1 MKSTHLRLL
10 LQRGGSRR
18 LFIASILSAFMWVG
32 VIVVS
37 AIVLARVIVAIINRD
52 SSAFSLILILAA
64 VWSLRA
70 VFQSTFESWCSL
82 QAVAIKQGI
91 RTEVTSQLDS
101 YSHVPPSVITT
112 LLVKG
117 LNSLDIYL
125 GRFVPQL
132 FFAMVVPLVVIATL
146 FILDPL
152 SSLIALLTLPLI
164 PLFGAL
170 IGRYTADSVSKKWRT
185 LGSLSAYFEDSLRG
199 FVTLKIFGRHATQ
212 SSRIEEMGD
221 KYTRETMKVLTVSF
235 LSALALELAATI
247 SVALIAVTI
256 GIRLVHDSIDFTSA
270 LTVLIL
276 APEVY
281 FPVRNAASLFHASAD
296 GTQALEQLHE
306 FQNKRQ
312 GAVQAVGC
320 DFSTVNQISWK
331 QWGLTIPGRQRSV
344 LGDHTVKRG
353 EIHFI
358 LGESGVGKSTFALN
372 LIGITHEAHVE
383 ISTPHGTHL
392 LTPELNDSWF
402 KHLGWVPQ
410 LPQLANGSV
419 RDQFTLISK
428 DTSDFE
434 IEKIL
439 NRCGLEVR
447 DLPQGL
453 ASKVGGA
460 GEGANAASG
469 GQIRKIA
476 VARALFSQPQ
486 VLIADEPTADLDSRS
501 ADLVMKAL
509 REYAT
514 TGAIVICITHDLSV
528 VRLDDS
534 RQGFETVVPS

>member
-18 LFIASILSAFMWVG
+18 LFIASILSAFIWVAI
-32 VIVVS
+32 IVVS

-52 SSAFSLILILAA
+52 SSALSLILILAA
-64 VWSLRA
+64 MWSLRA

-101 YSHVPPSVITT
+101 YSHLPPSVITT

-132 FFAMVVPLVVIATL
+132 FFATVVPLVVIATL

-152 SSLIALLTLPLI
+152 SSLIAILTLPLI

-185 LGSLSAYFEDSLRG
+185 LGSLSSYFEDSLRG

-256 GIRLVHDSIDFTSA
+256 GIRLVNDSIDFTSA

-296 GTQALEQLHE
+296 GTQALEQLQE

-312 GAVQAVGC
+312 GAVQAVEC

-331 QWGLTIPGRQRSV
+331 QWGLTIPGRQLSV
-344 LGDHTVKRG
+344 LGKRIVKRG
-353 EIHFI
+353 EVHFI
-358 LGESGVGKSTFALN
+358 LGESGAGKSTFALN
-372 LIGITHEAHVE
+372 LIGITHEASVE
-383 ISTPHGTHL
+383 ISTPQGSHL
-392 LTPELNDSWF
+392 LTPELNDSWL

-410 LPQLANGSV
+410 LPQLAHGSV
-419 RDQFTLISK
+419 REQFTLISK
-428 DTSDFE
+428 SASDIE

-439 NRCGLEVR
+439 TQCGLDVR

-453 ASKVGGA
+453 DSKVGSA
-460 GEGANAASG
+460 GEGTSAASG

-486 VLIADEPTADLDSRS
+486 LLIADEPTADLDSS
-501 ADLVMKAL
+501 SSDLVMNAL

-514 TGAIVICITHDLSV
+514 TGAIVICITHDLSI
-528 VRLDDS
+528 VRPDDS
-534 RQGFETVVPS
+534 RQSFETVVPS

>member
-18 LFIASILSAFMWVG
+18 LFIASILSAFVWVAI
-32 VIVVS
+32 IVVS

-52 SSAFSLILILAA
+52 SLAFSLILILAA
-64 VWSLRA
+64 MWSLRA
-70 VFQSTFESWCSL
+70 VFQSTFEGWCSL
-82 QAVAIKQGI
+82 QAVAVKQEI

-132 FFAMVVPLVVIATL
+132 FFATVVPLVVIATL

-152 SSLIALLTLPLI
+152 SSLIAVLTLPLI

-185 LGSLSAYFEDSLRG
+185 LGSLSSYFEDSLRG
-199 FVTLKIFGRHATQ
+199 FVTLKIFGRHSTQ

-256 GIRLVHDSIDFTSA
+256 GIRLVNDSIDFTSA

-296 GTQALEQLHE
+296 GTQALEQLQE
-306 FQNKRQ
+306 FQKKRL
-312 GAVQAVGC
+312 GAVQAVEC

-331 QWGLTIPGRQRSV
+331 QWGLTIPGRQPSV

-353 EIHFI
+353 EVHFV
-358 LGESGVGKSTFALN
+358 LGESGAGKSTFALN
-372 LIGITHEAHVE
+372 LIGITHEANVE
-383 ISTPHGTHL
+383 ITTPQGTHF
-392 LTPELNDSWF
+392 LTPELSDSWF

-410 LPQLANGSV
+410 LPQLAHGSV

-428 DTSDFE
+428 SATDIE

-439 NRCGLEVR
+439 TRCGLEVR

-453 ASKVGGA
+453 DSKVGGA
-460 GEGANAASG
+460 GEGTNAASG
-469 GQIRKIA
+469 GQIRKVA

-486 VLIADEPTADLDSRS
+486 LLIADEPTADLDSS
-501 ADLVMKAL
+501 SSDLVMNAL

-514 TGAIVICITHDLSV
+514 TGAIVICITHDLSI
-528 VRLDDS
+528 VRPDDP
-534 RQGFETVVPS
+534 RQSFETVVRS

>member
-1 MKSTHLRLL
+1 VKSTHLRLL

-18 LFIASILSAFMWVG
+18 LFIASILSAFIWVAI
-32 VIVVS
+32 IVVS
-37 AIVLARVIVAIINRD
+37 AIVLARVIVAVINRD

-64 VWSLRA
+64 MWSLRA
-70 VFQSTFESWCSL
+70 VFQSTFEGWCSL
-82 QAVAIKQGI
+82 QAVAVKQEI

-132 FFAMVVPLVVIATL
+132 FFATVVPLVVIATL

-152 SSLIALLTLPLI
+152 SSLIAVLTLPLI

-185 LGSLSAYFEDSLRG
+185 LGSLSSYFEDSLRG

-256 GIRLVHDSIDFTSA
+256 GIRLVNDSIDFTSA

-296 GTQALEQLHE
+296 GTQALEQFQE

-312 GAVQAVGC
+312 GAVQAVEC
-320 DFSTVNQISWK
+320 DFSTVKQISWK
-331 QWGLTIPGRQRSV
+331 QWGLTIPGRQLSV
-344 LGDHTVKRG
+344 LGEHTVKRG
-353 EIHFI
+353 EVHII
-358 LGESGVGKSTFALN
+358 LGESGAGKSTFALN
-372 LIGITHEAHVE
+372 LIGITHEADVE
-383 ISTPHGTHL
+383 ITTPQRTQF

-410 LPQLANGSV
+410 LPQLAHGSV

-428 DTSDFE
+428 GASDIE

-439 NRCGLEVR
+439 SRCGLEVR

-453 ASKVGGA
+453 DSKVGGA
-460 GEGANAASG
+460 GEGTNAASG

-486 VLIADEPTADLDSRS
+486 LLIADEPTADLDSS
-501 ADLVMKAL
+501 SSDLVMNAL

-514 TGAIVICITHDLSV
+514 TGAIVICITHDLSI
-528 VRLDDS
+528 VRPDDS
-534 RQGFETVVPS
+534 RQSFETVVPS

>member
-1 MKSTHLRLL
+1 
-10 LQRGGSRR
+10 
-18 LFIASILSAFMWVG
+18 MWVG

-64 VWSLRA
+64 MWSLRA

-372 LIGITHEAHVE
+372 LIGITHEAQLE
-383 ISTPHGTHL
+383 ISTPQGTHL

-486 VLIADEPTADLDSRS
+486 VLIADEPTADLDSSS

>member
-18 LFIASILSAFMWVG
+18 LFIASILSAFVWVAI
-32 VIVVS
+32 IVVS

-64 VWSLRA
+64 MWSLRA
-70 VFQSTFESWCSL
+70 VFQSTFEGWCSL

-101 YSHVPPSVITT
+101 YSHVPPPVITT

-132 FFAMVVPLVVIATL
+132 FFATVVPLVVIATL

-152 SSLIALLTLPLI
+152 SSLIAVLTLPLI

-185 LGSLSAYFEDSLRG
+185 LGSLSSYFEDSLRG

-256 GIRLVHDSIDFTSA
+256 GIRLVNDSIDFTSA

-296 GTQALEQLHE
+296 GTQALEQLQE

-312 GAVQAVGC
+312 GAVQPVEC

-331 QWGLTIPGRQRSV
+331 QWGLTIPGRQLSV

-353 EIHFI
+353 EVHFV

-372 LIGITHEAHVE
+372 LIGITHEANVE
-383 ISTPHGTHL
+383 ITTPQGNHL
-392 LTPELNDSWF
+392 LTPERNDSWF

-410 LPQLANGSV
+410 FPQLADGSV

-428 DTSDFE
+428 SASDIE

-439 NRCGLEVR
+439 TRCGLEVR

-453 ASKVGGA
+453 DSKVGGA
-460 GEGANAASG
+460 GEGTNAASG

-486 VLIADEPTADLDSRS
+486 LLIADEPTADLDSS
-501 ADLVMKAL
+501 SSDLVMNAL

-514 TGAIVICITHDLSV
+514 TGAIVICITHDLSIV
-528 VRLDDS
+528 MPDDS
-534 RQGFETVVPS
+534 RQSFETMVRS

>member
-18 LFIASILSAFMWVG
+18 LFIASILSAFIWVG
-32 VIVVS
+32 IIVVS
-37 AIVLARVIVAIINRD
+37 AITLARVIVAIINRD
-52 SSAFSLILILAA
+52 SSALSLIAILAA
-64 VWSLRA
+64 IWIFRA
-70 VFQSTFESWCSL
+70 LFQATFEGWCSL
-82 QAVAIKQGI
+82 KAVVIKQGI
-91 RTEVTSQLDS
+91 RSEVTSHLDS
-101 YSHVPPSVITT
+101 YSHLPPSVITT

-117 LNSLDIYL
+117 LNSLDVYL

-132 FFAMVVPLVVIATL
+132 FFASIVPIVVIVTL

-152 SSLIALLTLPLI
+152 SSIIAVLTLPLI

-185 LGSLSAYFEDSLRG
+185 LGSLSSYFEDSLRG
-199 FVTLKIFGRHATQ
+199 FITLKIFGRHTTQ
-212 SSRIEEMGD
+212 SARIEEMGD

-256 GIRLVHDSIDFTSA
+256 GIRLVNDSIDFTSA

-296 GTQALEQLHE
+296 GTHALEQLQE
-306 FQNKRQ
+306 VQKKRQ
-312 GAVQAVGC
+312 EVIDVVDC

-331 QWGLTIPGRQRSV
+331 QWGLTIPGRQLSV
-344 LGDHTVKRG
+344 LHERTVKRG
-353 EIHFI
+353 EMHFI
-358 LGESGVGKSTFALN
+358 LGESGAGKSTFALN
-372 LIGITHEAHVE
+372 LLGITHDAELAIE
-383 ISTPHGTHL
+383 TPHGVQPL
-392 LTPELNDSWF
+392 LPELSTSWF

-410 LPQLANGSV
+410 FPQLAHGSV

-428 DTSDFE
+428 DASDTD
-434 IEKIL
+434 IEKVL
-439 NRCGLEVR
+439 LRCALDAG
-447 DLPQGL
+447 DLPHGL
-453 ASKVGGA
+453 DSIVGGA
-460 GEGANAASG
+460 GEGTNSASG

-486 VLIADEPTADLDSRS
+486 VLIADEPTADLDSNS
-501 ADLVMKAL
+501 SEIVMNAL
-509 REYAT
+509 RDYAA
-514 TGAIVICITHDLSV
+514 TGVIVVCITHDLSI
-528 VRLDDS
+528 VRPDDS
-534 RQGFETVVPS
+534 RQGFEIVVPS